1 MKEYFSFNLRFV
13 LRTKSPDFERS
24 IGINMG
30 NENKNKKTNGI
41 ETSRGEKR
49 ERRRRVRR
57 RIVLLQRIFAVI
69 LVLATAG
76 GCFALI
82 WNLPALKLDR
92 ELKAGEEYT
101 QEEAFD
107 EAIAYYEEALKIDST
122 SVKAYRYMANAY
134 FSKEDSQQAT
144 KVLLEGWQNTQDE
157 GLLKYYC
164 TTILNE
170 AVAEINDGACTLETV
185 RKILSALE
193 MDENNTDALELMNT
207 AYERVILGFQEKNDT
222 DFFYDVNGQEACQF
236 LLYQQIMDKLFDIY
250 GTSSSED
257 VKNIIFRYALIDVP
271 ELKISRTHA
280 EAYRSLLEKVSALG
294 ENEAVNRLLSCLNK
308 EESVQ
313 SVFADIFASFDAGNY
328 EAAKDFVVSE
338 DYTQIRD
345 AFINGTMEY
354 WSGETY
360 IPVSRETLILK
371 QTDGTWT
378 FRFPEFEDDETTAG
392 IITVWGNK
400 MTDEG
405 IQRSC
410 IAYEPAKEGESYFPH
425 TQYVISYMYS
435 NVQKENSFEAEMNYH
450 FETRTWT
457 EEGMTTDMIGD
468 WGGPYQWEK
477 TY

>member
-1 MKEYFSFNLRFV
+1 M
-13 LRTKSPDFERS
+13 D
-24 IGINMG
+24 MG
-30 NENKNKKTNGI
+30 NRNGNKNKGTDEI
-41 ETSRGEKR
+41 EISRNEKR
-49 ERRRRVRR
+49 ARRKRARRRA
-57 RIVLLQRIFAVI
+57 VLLQRIFAVL
-69 LVLATAG
+69 LVLVAAG
-76 GCFALI
+76 GCFAFI
-82 WNLPALKLDR
+82 WNLPALRLDR

-134 FSKEDSQQAT
+134 FGKEDNLQAK

-170 AVAEINDGACTLETV
+170 AVAQINDGACTLETV
-185 RKILSALE
+185 QNILSVIE
-193 MDENNTDALELMNT
+193 KDENNADALELMNI
-207 AYERVILGFQEKNDT
+207 AYERVVQGFQKENDA
-222 DFFYDVNGQEACQF
+222 DFFYDVNGQEGCLF
-236 LLYQQIMDKLFDIY
+236 PLYQQIMDKLFEIY
-250 GTSSSED
+250 GTNSSED
-257 VKNIIFRYALIDVP
+257 VKNIILKYALIDVP
-271 ELKISRTHA
+271 ELKISREHA
-280 EAYRSLLEKVSALG
+280 KVYRGLLEKASALG
-294 ENEAVNRLLSCLNK
+294 ENEAVSRLLSCLNK
-308 EESVQ
+308 EEEIQ
-313 SVFADIFASFDAGNY
+313 NIFADMFTAFDAGKY

-338 DYTQIRD
+338 AYTQIRD
-345 AFINGTMEY
+345 AFIGGTMEY

-360 IPVSRETLILK
+360 IPVSRETVILK

-378 FRFPEFEDDETTAG
+378 FQYPKFEDDETTEG

-410 IAYEPAKEGESYFPH
+410 IAYEPAKEGENYFPH
-425 TQYVISYMYS
+425 IQYVISYMYS

-457 EEGMTTDMIGD
+457 EEGMTTDMIGG